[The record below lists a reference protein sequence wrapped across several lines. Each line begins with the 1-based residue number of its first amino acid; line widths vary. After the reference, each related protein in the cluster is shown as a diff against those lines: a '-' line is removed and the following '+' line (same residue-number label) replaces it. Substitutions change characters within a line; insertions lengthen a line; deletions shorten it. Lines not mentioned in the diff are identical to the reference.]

1 MPKYG
6 TVLTPDDYCILTDF
20 FEHHLE
26 VIKVK
31 SFGTAGDVPAVS
43 GVLKGSV
50 DQIYNKYNNF
60 CNA

>member
-50 DQIYNKYNNF
+50 DQIYNKYK
-60 CNA
+60 